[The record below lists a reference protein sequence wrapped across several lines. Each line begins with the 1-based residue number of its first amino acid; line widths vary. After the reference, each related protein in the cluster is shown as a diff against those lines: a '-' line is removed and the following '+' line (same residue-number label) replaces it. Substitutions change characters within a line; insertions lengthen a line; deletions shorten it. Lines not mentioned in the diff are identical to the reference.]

1 MTFKAIMRHACLRT
15 SFQRLRNSC
24 SVWNSAVSPFWLL
37 TSTSHLWNTIY
48 TDWMHGIMQ
57 SSQNSKHS
65 KSHQAVTLTTNIMYY
80 WIVILQKTI
89 TFFPKSLF
97 LLRIPSNINQ
107 STVGLFWLS
116 NNKQIQAIYKIKV
129 HWKYVFVNILLSIL
143 VHIFFYII
151 IFFTS
156 FAWNM
161 VPINIRNSIC
171 TYCMYFQEIQM
182 WRYAYNYVDVY
193 FKCSYCWDV

>member
-1 MTFKAIMRHACLRT
+1 MHVYVHLSRDWGIAALSGTLRCRHSDSLLQHRT
-15 SFQRLRNSC
+15 YETQ
-24 SVWNSAVSPFWLL
+24 
-37 TSTSHLWNTIY
+37 Y
-48 TDWMHGIMQ
+48 TMHGIMK

-151 IFFTS
+151 IFLHILLGIWF
-156 FAWNM
+156 
-161 VPINIRNSIC
+161 P
-171 TYCMYFQEIQM
+171 
-182 WRYAYNYVDVY
+182 
-193 FKCSYCWDV
+193 